1 MITTGKLDKRNWD
14 NRKTGQR
21 ENGGETGKQ
30 EKGKTI
36 YNKSRMSR
44 SNKISLKCSVASL
57 GCLGFF

>member
-14 NRKTGQR
+14 NRKTGRR

-36 YNKSRMSR
+36 YNKSRMS
-44 SNKISLKCSVASL
+44 K
-57 GCLGFF
+57 

>member
-14 NRKTGQR
+14 NRKTGQW

-30 EKGKTI
+30 EKGKII

-44 SNKISLKCSVASL
+44 LNKISLKCSVAS
-57 GCLGFF
+57 